1 MVDLQ
6 ARMVNAILE
15 GHGLRGVAELAAVEA
30 GGPVAIV
37 LPARGL
43 AAASDDQVPL
53 DDLAAA
59 VAERMRATNG
69 GAPGDFAGAQ
79 PVVAGSETI
88 GYVLALRRN
97 GKGAPEVAVDVGEVL
112 RAAAMVAITEVAVI
126 DARDELAD
134 EIRGTLLDDLREDR
148 ASPEEIVRRAS
159 RLGCDLSHGAIA
171 LVTEVHSS
179 RPQHA
184 AALIRGE
191 HPGAIA
197 EVLSSAA
204 RVASGP
210 RQKQAHPR
218 IYAVLPVGPGTE
230 GEERALASAKS
241 LARRLRPHGPAAFSS
256 VCGSPAEAS
265 RAISEAELAL
275 EVVST
280 DERMADQLA
289 DGMGNGVYRLLFRA
303 LAGAVCA
310 SPYGRT
316 PPGADQGA
324 DGPRPG
330 DRRGPR
336 APRARPEG
344 IQDPR
349 PDAAALS
356 TAAPSQSTSRTS
368 SVGATSSPAPPSRPR
383 IRATYASVSGIAGTH
398 WHDSTAPGP
407 ALYAARARETEPPN
421 WPSRSDIRCACASIA
436 AGASK
441 GSSR

>member
-88 GYVLALRRN
+88 GYVLALRRK

-303 LAGAVCA
+303 LASEPDEVHLFYEETVE
-310 SPYGRT
+310 PLVTHDLQYRT
-316 PPGADQGA
+316 DLIGTLEAYLGN
-324 DGPRPG
+324 DGNMN
-330 DRRGPR
+330 
-336 APRARPEG
+336 ATAR
-344 IQDPR
+344 
-349 PDAAALS
+349 
-356 TAAPSQSTSRTS
+356 
-368 SVGATSSPAPPSRPR
+368 
-383 IRATYASVSGIAGTH
+383 
-398 WHDSTAPGP
+398 
-407 ALYAARARETEPPN
+407 ALYAHRHTVAHRLGRIRELTGLDPAIGGDRERLGLGLKAYRILAPTLPH
-421 WPSRSDIRCACASIA
+421 
-436 AGASK
+436 
-441 GSSR
+441 

>member
-88 GYVLALRRN
+88 GYVLALRRK

-303 LAGAVCA
+303 LASEPDEVHLFYEETVE
-310 SPYGRT
+310 PLVTHDLQYRT
-316 PPGADQGA
+316 DLIGTLEAYLGN
-324 DGPRPG
+324 DGNMN
-330 DRRGPR
+330 
-336 APRARPEG
+336 ATAR
-344 IQDPR
+344 
-349 PDAAALS
+349 
-356 TAAPSQSTSRTS
+356 
-368 SVGATSSPAPPSRPR
+368 
-383 IRATYASVSGIAGTH
+383 
-398 WHDSTAPGP
+398 
-407 ALYAARARETEPPN
+407 ALYAHRHTVAHRLGRIRELTGLDPAIGEDRERLGLGLKAYRILAPTLPH
-421 WPSRSDIRCACASIA
+421 
-436 AGASK
+436 
-441 GSSR
+441 